1 MRFICNLPNR
11 VTDIKITF
19 TEKADGKIVQEK
31 SYKFNKDQFKAFM
44 NDRQRSAYINALVG
58 KDWTNSDDV
67 RKAKKEKRE
76 KKLIKNDEQER
87 HPWGAG
93 EEPYVNKSEEE
104 TKGGNAE

>member
-1 MRFICNLPNR
+1 MRFICNLPSR

-67 RKAKKEKRE
+67 RKAKKERRE
-76 KKLIKNDEQER
+76 KKEKKLVENGEQAVVV
-87 HPWGAG
+87 GADLNHN
-93 EEPYVNKSEEE
+93 E
-104 TKGGNAE
+104 GGNAE

>member
-11 VTDIKITF
+11 VTDIKVTF
-19 TEKADGKIVQEK
+19 TEKNDGKIIQEK

-76 KKLIKNDEQER
+76 KKLVENSEPAIAE
-87 HPWGAG
+87 GAVVVG
-93 EEPYVNKSEEE
+93 ADLNHNE
-104 TKGGNAE
+104 GGNAE

>member
-1 MRFICNLPNR
+1 

-19 TEKADGKIVQEK
+19 TEKTDGKIVQEK

-76 KKLIKNDEQER
+76 KKLIKN
-87 HPWGAG
+87 G
-93 EEPYVNKSEEE
+93 EEPYINKSEEE
-104 TKGGNAE
+104 TKGGDAE